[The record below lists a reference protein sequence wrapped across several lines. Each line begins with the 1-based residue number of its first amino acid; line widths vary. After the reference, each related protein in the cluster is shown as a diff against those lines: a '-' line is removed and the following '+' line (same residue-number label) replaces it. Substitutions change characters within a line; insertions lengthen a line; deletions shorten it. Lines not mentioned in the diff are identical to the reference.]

1 MSAMAAMDPSN
12 QLAALY
18 GYGMNP
24 AMLSGIPGMDM
35 FLGTKAKTS
44 TSNTPTTAKANS
56 PRASPRP
63 PSRASAKSD
72 DHRRSP
78 KTSSANPRTSTPST
92 SLSSAAAALGLD
104 PKLLAGIDP
113 NMLKLADGTLGA

>member
-35 FLGTKAKTS
+35 F
-44 TSNTPTTAKANS
+44 
-56 PRASPRP
+56 RD
-63 PSRASAKSD
+63 SR
-72 DHRRSP
+72 
-78 KTSSANPRTSTPST
+78 N
-92 SLSSAAAALGLD
+92 LF
-104 PKLLAGIDP
+104 
-113 NMLKLADGTLGA
+113 